1 MLLDDVSFG
10 MWEEDDAVLAS
21 SELPRPLIIT
31 NESPRKS
38 VFKKLRRHAGAEVKN
53 KGAGTRLKM
62 RDGVV
67 RGNSFAGSF
76 SGQRV
81 VVKINPVQNRT
92 KGVGVGA
99 GSGAKNLYQHV
110 RYISRSG
117 AGKEETQAVLF
128 DRENDGVDGLAFYG
142 LCKDDRHHFRMIISP
157 ENGHQIDDFHGYVR
171 GVMGRMESDLGTTL
185 NWIGAVHY
193 DTDDVHAH
201 VIIRGVNERGQDLV
215 IGRDYIA
222 SGVRARA
229 QELATELLGER
240 SLEEIQKSQE
250 RQVEA
255 LSVTSLDRF
264 IEKNL
269 NEVRAVDV
277 RKENNFG
284 KDRFYEGLVKG
295 RLQFLSTTGLATEYP
310 PGIYTLRENYM
321 EVLRESSQRQN
332 VLNNLYRQ
340 NLDMDLEGLS
350 FYSMKADEGEVI
362 HGLVM
367 NKGPVDEI
375 TDRKYLVVKDARETL
390 HYVPLGDIGS
400 YDELKK
406 GSLVKIAPGDKSS
419 GKADFNISQ
428 IAKANNGIYDP
439 RHHMAYIE
447 AELSHIEAENREGYL
462 ASHAKRLETLAKNG
476 VVTPLNDGRYEV
488 PSDVVERGEEITREI
503 NTREGK
509 RFYPKLEVLSA
520 RPLEKLVSAE
530 KKTWLD
536 KELYK
541 QSIGKPSM
549 SEYGAEVEG
558 NLQKRR
564 DWLVSKD
571 LGVIQSNG
579 EFALRDGA
587 LRQLRIMEMRR
598 VGEKLAGQLE
608 AHYTD
613 KLVTP
618 DKSYTYRGYAELESG
633 IWAVVQEKDKL
644 HMARVKSVPDTKV
657 GQSVAFGD
665 IKDGVVEMKELAITQ
680 QKSKGQELSQ
690 QEITRR
696 ELDRDEDQELER

>member
-10 MWEEDDAVLAS
+10 GWDEDDAVVAS
-21 SELPRPLIIT
+21 SDVSRPLIIT
-31 NESPRKS
+31 IESPRKS

-53 KGAGTRLKM
+53 KGSGTRLKM

-81 VVKINPVQNRT
+81 VVKVNPVQNRT

-117 AGKEETQAVLF
+117 AGKDETQAVLF
-128 DRENDGVDGLAFYG
+128 DRENEAIDGLAFYG

-157 ENGHQIDDFHGYVR
+157 ENGHQIDDFQGYVR

-193 DTDDVHAH
+193 DTDDIHAH

-222 SGVRARA
+222 SGIRARA

-269 NEVRAVDV
+269 NEDRAVDV
-277 RKENNFG
+277 RKDNNFG

-321 EVLRESSQRQN
+321 DVLRESSQRQN

-340 NLDMDLEGLS
+340 NPEMDLDDLS
-350 FYSMKADEGEVI
+350 FYSMKADEGEII
-362 HGLVM
+362 HGLLM

-375 TDRKYLVVKDARETL
+375 TDRKYLVVKDAREKL
-390 HYVPLGDIGS
+390 HYVPFGEFKDYDDLRVGALVTVKPGLG
-400 YDELKK
+400 
-406 GSLVKIAPGDKSS
+406 SS

-462 ASHAKRLETLAKNG
+462 ASHAKRLETLTKNG
-476 VVTPLNDGRYEV
+476 VVTPLDDGRYEV
-488 PSDVVERGEEITREI
+488 PADVVERGEEITREI
-503 NTREGK
+503 NAREGK
-509 RFYPKLEVLSA
+509 RFYPKLEVLSS
-520 RPLEKLVSAE
+520 RPLGKLVSAE

-541 QSIGKPSM
+541 QSIGKPSL
-549 SEYGAEVEG
+549 SEYGAEVESA
-558 NLQKRR
+558 LHSRR
-564 DWLVSKD
+564 DWLVAKD

-579 EFALRDGA
+579 DFALREGA
-587 LRQLRIMEMRR
+587 LRKLREMELDR
-598 VGEKLAGQLE
+598 VGQKLAGQLE
-608 AHYTD
+608 AKFENKVVLKD
-613 KLVTP
+613 KP
-618 DKSYTYRGYAELESG
+618 YTYRGYAELESG
-633 IWAVVQEKDKL
+633 IWAVVQDKDKI
-644 HMARVKSVPDTKV
+644 HMARVQSVPATEAGKA
-657 GQSVAFGD
+657 VAFGD
-665 IKDGVVEMKELAITQ
+665 IKDGVVEVREIEVQ
-680 QKSKGQELSQ
+680 QQTSKARELSQ
-690 QEITRR
+690 AEITRR
-696 ELDRDEDQELER
+696 ELDHDEDQELER

>member
-10 MWEEDDAVLAS
+10 MWGDDAVAAS
-21 SELPRPLIIT
+21 AVLPRPLIVT
-31 NESPRKS
+31 DESPRKS

-62 RDGVV
+62 RDGIH

-117 AGKEETQAVLF
+117 AGKEETKAVLF
-128 DRENDGVDGLAFYG
+128 DRENDGVDGLAFHG

-157 ENGHQIDDFHGYVR
+157 ENGHQIDDFHGYIR
-171 GVMGRMESDLGTTL
+171 GVMGRMESDLGTSL

-193 DTDDVHAH
+193 DTDDIHAH

-250 RQVEA
+250 RQIEA
-255 LSVTSLDRF
+255 MSVTSLDRF

-269 NEVRAVDV
+269 NEGRSVDV

-295 RLQFLSTTGLATEYP
+295 RLQFLSTTGLASEYP

-321 EVLRESSQRQN
+321 DVLRESSQRQN
-332 VLNNLYRQ
+332 ILNNLYSRMP
-340 NLDMDLEGLS
+340 DVDLGDLS
-350 FYSMKADEGEVI
+350 FYSMKAGEGELI
-362 HGLVM
+362 HGLVI
-367 NKGPVDEI
+367 NKGPIDEM

-390 HYVPLGDIGS
+390 HYVPFGDIGS
-400 YDELKK
+400 YDQLKK

-428 IAKANNGIYDP
+428 MADSNNGIYDP

-447 AELSHIEAENREGYL
+447 AELTHIEVENREGYL
-462 ASHAKRLETLAKNG
+462 ASHAKRLETLSKNG
-476 VVTPLNDGRYEV
+476 VVKPLRDGRYEV
-488 PSDVVERGEEITREI
+488 PAYVVERGEEITREI
-503 NTREGK
+503 NEREGK
-509 RFYPKLEVLSA
+509 RFYPKLDVLSA

-549 SEYGAEVEG
+549 SEYGAEIEE

-587 LRQLRIMEMRR
+587 MKQLRLIELRSI
-598 VGEKLAGQLE
+598 GNKLANQLE
-608 AHYTD
+608 AQYTD
-613 KLVTP
+613 KLVTSEKP
-618 DKSYTYRGYAELESG
+618 YTYRGYAELESG
-633 IWAVVQEKDKL
+633 TWAVVQEKDKI

-657 GQSVAFGD
+657 GQSVSFDD
-665 IKDGVVEMKELAITQ
+665 IKDGYVEMRELMVAQ
-680 QKSKGQELSQ
+680 QQSKGQKLSQ
-690 QEITRR
+690 SEMTRH
-696 ELDRDEDQELER
+696 ELDRDEEQELER

>member
-10 MWEEDDAVLAS
+10 VWGEDDAVVAS
-21 SELPRPLIIT
+21 SDVSRPLIIT
-31 NESPRKS
+31 DESPRKS

-76 SGQRV
+76 SGQRG

-222 SGVRARA
+222 SGIRARA

-250 RQVEA
+250 KQIEA

-269 NEVRAVDV
+269 NEERAVDV

-340 NLDMDLEGLS
+340 NPDMDLDNLS
-350 FYSMKADEGEVI
+350 FYSMKAGEGEII

-375 TDRKYLVVKDARETL
+375 TDRKYLVVKDVCEAL
-390 HYVPLGDIGS
+390 HYVPFG
-400 YDELKK
+400 ELKDYDDLRV
-406 GSLVKIAPGDKSS
+406 GALVTVKPGMGSS

-447 AELSHIEAENREGYL
+447 AELSHIEPENREGYL

-476 VVTPLNDGRYEV
+476 VVKPLDDGRYEV
-488 PSDVVERGEEITREI
+488 PADVIGRGEEITREI
-503 NTREGK
+503 NAREGK

-520 RPLEKLVSAE
+520 KPLEKLVSAE

-549 SEYGAEVEG
+549 SEYGVEVED

-579 EFALRDGA
+579 DFALRDGA

-618 DKSYTYRGYAELESG
+618 DKPYTYRGYAELESG
-633 IWAVVQEKDKL
+633 TWAVVQEKDKL
-644 HMARVKSVPDTKV
+644 HMARVKSVPDTVV

-665 IKDGVVEMKELAITQ
+665 IKDGVVEMKEIAITQ
-680 QKSKGQELSQ
+680 QKSKTQELSQ
-690 QEITRR
+690 AERTRR
-696 ELDRDEDQELER
+696 ELDLNEEQELER

>member
-1 MLLDDVSFG
+1 MLLDDVSSG
-10 MWEEDDAVLAS
+10 LWEEDDGLLAPS
-21 SELPRPLIIT
+21 NLPRPLIVT

-53 KGAGTRLKM
+53 RGAGTRLKM
-62 RDGVV
+62 RDGIL

-222 SGVRARA
+222 SGIRARA
-229 QELATELLGER
+229 QEVATELLGER

-250 RQVEA
+250 KQVEA
-255 LSVTSLDRF
+255 MSVTSLDRF

-269 NEVRAVDV
+269 SDENVVDV
-277 RKENNFG
+277 RRENNFG

-310 PGIYTLRENYM
+310 PGIYTLRENFID
-321 EVLRESSQRQN
+321 VLRETSQRQN
-332 VLNNLYRQ
+332 VLNTLYR
-340 NLDMDLEGLS
+340 NSPDLDLDDLS

-362 HGLVM
+362 HGLIM
-367 NKGPVDEI
+367 NKGSIDEI
-375 TDRKYLVVKDARETL
+375 TDRKYLVVKDAREKL
-390 HYVPLGDIGS
+390 HYVPFG
-400 YDELKK
+400 ELKEYDDLRV
-406 GSLVKIAPGDKSS
+406 GGLVTVKPGVGSS
-419 GKADFNISQ
+419 GKADFNIAQ
-428 IAKANNGIYDP
+428 LAKVNNGIYDP

-447 AELSHIEAENREGYL
+447 AELSHIEPQNRDGYL

-476 VVTPLNDGRYEV
+476 VVTPLDDERYAV
-488 PSDVVERGEEITREI
+488 PADVVERGEEITREI
-503 NTREGK
+503 TAREGK

-520 RPLEKLVSAE
+520 KAIDKQVYLEKR
-530 KKTWLD
+530 TWLD
-536 KELYK
+536 RELYK
-541 QSIGKPSM
+541 QSLGKPSLP
-549 SEYGAEVEG
+549 EYGAEVDAA
-558 NLQKRR
+558 LQARR

-571 LGVIQSNG
+571 LGVTQSNG

-587 LRQLRIMEMRR
+587 MKQLRIMEMRR
-598 VGEKLAGQLE
+598 VGKKLAGQLD
-608 AHYTD
+608 AHYSD

-633 IWAVVQEKDKL
+633 IWAVVQDKDKL
-644 HMARVKSVPDTKV
+644 HMARVSSVPDTATGKA
-657 GQSVAFGD
+657 VAFSE
-665 IKDGVVEMKELAITQ
+665 IKDGIVEMRELHVQQQVSKARGLTQ
-680 QKSKGQELSQ
+680 AEK
-690 QEITRR
+690 TRQ

>member
-10 MWEEDDAVLAS
+10 MWGEDDAVLAS
-21 SELPRPLIIT
+21 SDMSRPLIVT

-53 KGAGTRLKM
+53 KGVGTRLKM

-81 VVKINPVQNRT
+81 VVKINPVQNQT

-201 VIIRGVNERGQDLV
+201 VIIRGVNECGQDLV

-240 SLEEIQKSQE
+240 SLEEIQRSQE
-250 RQVEA
+250 KQVEA
-255 LSVTSLDRF
+255 MSVTSLDRF

-269 NEVRAVDV
+269 SEENVVDV
-277 RKENNFG
+277 RKVNNFG
-284 KDRFYEGLVKG
+284 KDNFYEGLIKG
-295 RLQFLSTTGLATEYP
+295 RLQFLSTTGLAAEYP
-310 PGIYTLRENYM
+310 LGIYTLKENFID
-321 EVLRESSQRQN
+321 VLRDTSQRQN
-332 VLNNLYRQ
+332 VLNTLYRQ
-340 NLDMDLEGLS
+340 NPDMDLEGLS
-350 FYSMKADEGEVI
+350 FYSMKTDEGEVI

-375 TDRKYLVVKDARETL
+375 TDRKYLVVKDAREKL
-390 HYVPLGDIGS
+390 HYVPFG
-400 YDELKK
+400 ELKDYDDLRI
-406 GSLVKIAPGDKSS
+406 GALVTVKPGVGSS

-428 IAKANNGIYDP
+428 LAKANNGIYDP

-447 AELSHIEAENREGYL
+447 AELSHIEPENREGYW

-476 VVTPLNDGRYEV
+476 VVTPLDNGRYEV
-488 PSDVVERGEEITREI
+488 PADVVGRGEEITREI
-503 NTREGK
+503 NAREGK
-509 RFYPKLEVLSA
+509 RFYPKLEILSA
-520 RPLEKLVSAE
+520 RPLEKLVSAQ
-530 KKTWLD
+530 KRTWLD
-536 KELYK
+536 RELYK
-541 QSIGKPSM
+541 QSLGKPSLP
-549 SEYGAEVEG
+549 EYGAEVEDS
-558 NLQKRR
+558 LQKRR
-564 DWLVSKD
+564 EWLVSKD
-571 LGVIQSNG
+571 LGFIQSNG
-579 EFALRDGA
+579 EFALRDNA
-587 LRQLRIMEMRR
+587 LRKLREMELER
-598 VGEKLAGQLE
+598 VGHKLAGQLE
-608 AHYTD
+608 AKFEN
-613 KLVTP
+613 KLVQK
-618 DKSYTYRGYAELESG
+618 DKSYIYRGYAELESG
-633 IWAVVQEKDKL
+633 VWAVVQDKDKI
-644 HMARVKSVPDTKV
+644 HMARVPSVPDTPAGKA
-657 GQSVAFGD
+657 VAFGEV
-665 IKDGVVEMKELAITQ
+665 KDGIIEMRELQVQ
-680 QKSKGQELSQ
+680 QQAAKARELSQ
-690 QEITRR
+690 AEKTRR